1 MYFWKNTLILKF
13 SNEIKTA
20 LLFIFGLSL
29 FFIGFSY
36 LKSND
41 VFVSDRLFYGIYD
54 NTEGLLNGTPVTING
69 YEVGS
74 VENSKLM
81 YPDGKILVT
90 FRVENDFPFSKNSIA
105 QIYESGLIGGKALAI
120 IPAFD
125 DVAKAQSGDTLQT
138 AVAPGLTD
146 LVNEKLSP
154 LQEKIE
160 SMIVHADSV
169 LISFKNVM
177 DAERQE
183 ALRQS
188 IDRFSET
195 TAALTTLTN
204 ALNSSVNDSDGA
216 LNNTFDALARASE
229 NAAAITDS
237 LQQAP
242 LAATIRMLEN
252 SAINLSDITS
262 KVSAGE
268 GTLGKLVQSDSLV
281 NALNDTN
288 LQVQLLLQD
297 MRLNPKRY
305 VHFSLFG
312 KKDKAYKKPE
322 KSE

>member
-1 MYFWKNTLILKF
+1 LILKF

-20 LLFIFGLSL
+20 LLFIFGISL

-81 YPDGKILVT
+81 FPSGKIFVT

-125 DVAKAQSGDTLQT
+125 NAADAEYGDTLQT
-138 AVAPGLTD
+138 SVAPGLTD

-177 DAERQE
+177 DIERQE

-188 IDRFSET
+188 IDQFNDT

-204 ALNSSVNDSDGA
+204 ALSSSVNDTDGA
-216 LNNTFDALARASE
+216 LYNTFDALARASE

-237 LQQAP
+237 LKQAP
-242 LAATIRMLEN
+242 LAASIRMLEN
-252 SAINLSDITS
+252 SAVNLTAITT
-262 KVSAGE
+262 KVNAGE

-281 NALNDTN
+281 NALNETN
-288 LQVQLLLQD
+288 LQIQLLLQD

-312 KKDKAYKKPE
+312 KKNTTYEKPK

>member
-1 MYFWKNTLILKF
+1 MKF

-146 LVNEKLSP
+146 LVNEKLST

-188 IDRFSET
+188 IDQFSET

>member
-1 MYFWKNTLILKF
+1 MKF

-20 LLFIFGLSL
+20 LLFIFGISL

-74 VENSKLM
+74 VENSELM
-81 YPDGKILVT
+81 FPSGKIFVT

-125 DVAKAQSGDTLQT
+125 NAADAEYGDTLQT
-138 AVAPGLTD
+138 SVAPGLTD

-177 DAERQE
+177 DIERQE

-188 IDRFSET
+188 IDQFNDT

-204 ALNSSVNDSDGA
+204 ALSSSVNDTDGA
-216 LNNTFDALARASE
+216 LYNTFDALARASE

-237 LQQAP
+237 LKQAP
-242 LAATIRMLEN
+242 LAASIRMLEN
-252 SAINLSDITS
+252 SAVNLTAITT
-262 KVSAGE
+262 KVNAGE

-281 NALNDTN
+281 NALNETN
-288 LQVQLLLQD
+288 LQIQLLLQD

-312 KKDKAYKKPE
+312 KKNTTYEKPK

>member
-1 MYFWKNTLILKF
+1 MKF

-188 IDRFSET
+188 IDQFSET

-252 SAINLSDITS
+252 SAINLSDITN

>member
-1 MYFWKNTLILKF
+1 MKF
-13 SNEIKTA
+13 SDEIKTA
-20 LLFIFGLSL
+20 LLFIFGISL

-74 VENSKLM
+74 VENSELM
-81 YPDGKILVT
+81 FPSGKIFVT

-125 DVAKAQSGDTLQT
+125 NAADAEYGDTLQT
-138 AVAPGLTD
+138 SVAPGLTD

-177 DAERQE
+177 DIERQE

-188 IDRFSET
+188 IDQFNDT

-204 ALNSSVNDSDGA
+204 ALSSSVNDTDGA
-216 LNNTFDALARASE
+216 LYNTFDALARASE

-237 LQQAP
+237 LKQAP
-242 LAATIRMLEN
+242 LAASIRMLEN
-252 SAINLSDITS
+252 SAVNLTAITT
-262 KVSAGE
+262 KVNAGE

-281 NALNDTN
+281 NALNETN
-288 LQVQLLLQD
+288 LQIQLLLQD

-312 KKDKAYKKPE
+312 KKNTTYEKPK

>member
-1 MYFWKNTLILKF
+1 MKF

-20 LLFIFGLSL
+20 LLFIFGISL

-81 YPDGKILVT
+81 FPSGKIFVT

-125 DVAKAQSGDTLQT
+125 NAADAEYGDTLQT
-138 AVAPGLTD
+138 SVAPGLTD

-177 DAERQE
+177 DIERQE

-188 IDRFSET
+188 IDQFNDT

-204 ALNSSVNDSDGA
+204 ALSSSVNDTDGA
-216 LNNTFDALARASE
+216 LYNTFDALARASE

-237 LQQAP
+237 LKQAP
-242 LAATIRMLEN
+242 LAASIRMLEN
-252 SAINLSDITS
+252 SAVNLTAITT
-262 KVSAGE
+262 KVNAGE

-281 NALNDTN
+281 NALNETN
-288 LQVQLLLQD
+288 LQIQLLLQD

-305 VHFSLFG
+305 VHFSLFA
-312 KKDKAYKKPE
+312 KKNTTYEKPK

>member
-1 MYFWKNTLILKF
+1 MKF

-20 LLFIFGLSL
+20 LLFIFGISL

-41 VFVSDRLFYGIYD
+41 VFVSDRLFYGVYD

-74 VENSKLM
+74 VENSELM
-81 YPDGKILVT
+81 FPSGKIFVT

-125 DVAKAQSGDTLQT
+125 KAADAEYGDTLQT

-177 DAERQE
+177 DVERQE

-188 IDRFSET
+188 IDQFNET

-204 ALNSSVNDSDGA
+204 ALSSSVNDTDGA

-242 LAATIRMLEN
+242 LAATIRMLEH
-252 SAINLSDITS
+252 SAINLSDITN

-281 NALNDTN
+281 NALYETN
-288 LQVQLLLQD
+288 VQVQLLLQD
-297 MRLNPKRY
+297 MRINPKRY
-305 VHFSLFG
+305 VHFSLFA
-312 KKDKAYKKPE
+312 KKNKTYEKPE

>member
-1 MYFWKNTLILKF
+1 MKF

-20 LLFIFGLSL
+20 LLFIFGTSL

-41 VFVSDRLFYGIYD
+41 VFVSDRLFYGVYD

-74 VENSKLM
+74 VENSELM
-81 YPDGKILVT
+81 FPSGKIFVI

-125 DVAKAQSGDTLQT
+125 KAADAEYGDTLQT

-177 DAERQE
+177 DVERQE

-188 IDRFSET
+188 IDQFSET
-195 TAALTTLTN
+195 TAALTALTN
-204 ALNSSVNDSDGA
+204 ALSSSVNDTDGA

-242 LAATIRMLEN
+242 LAATIRMLEY
-252 SAINLSDITS
+252 SAINLSVITN

-281 NALNDTN
+281 NALNETN
-288 LQVQLLLQD
+288 VQVQLLLQD

-312 KKDKAYKKPE
+312 KKNKTYEKPE

>member
-1 MYFWKNTLILKF
+1 MKF

-20 LLFIFGLSL
+20 LLFIFGISL

-81 YPDGKILVT
+81 FPSGKIFVT

-125 DVAKAQSGDTLQT
+125 NAADAEYGDTLQT
-138 AVAPGLTD
+138 SVAPGLTD

-177 DAERQE
+177 DIERQE

-188 IDRFSET
+188 IDQFNDT

-204 ALNSSVNDSDGA
+204 ALSSSVNDTDGA
-216 LNNTFDALARASE
+216 LYNTFDALARASE

-237 LQQAP
+237 LKQAP
-242 LAATIRMLEN
+242 LAASIRMLEN
-252 SAINLSDITS
+252 SAVNLTAITT
-262 KVSAGE
+262 KVNAGE

-281 NALNDTN
+281 NALNETN
-288 LQVQLLLQD
+288 LQIQLLLQD

-312 KKDKAYKKPE
+312 KKNTTYEKPK

>member
-1 MYFWKNTLILKF
+1 LKF

-20 LLFIFGLSL
+20 LLFIFGISL

-74 VENSKLM
+74 VENSELM
-81 YPDGKILVT
+81 FPSGKIFVT

-125 DVAKAQSGDTLQT
+125 NAADAEYGDTLQT
-138 AVAPGLTD
+138 SVAPGLTD

-177 DAERQE
+177 DIERQE

-188 IDRFSET
+188 IDQFNDT

-204 ALNSSVNDSDGA
+204 ALSSSVNDSDGA
-216 LNNTFDALARASE
+216 LYNTFDALARASE

-237 LQQAP
+237 LKQAP
-242 LAATIRMLEN
+242 LAASIRMLEN
-252 SAINLSDITS
+252 SAVNLTAITT
-262 KVSAGE
+262 KVNAGE

-281 NALNDTN
+281 NALNETN
-288 LQVQLLLQD
+288 LQIQLLLQD

-312 KKDKAYKKPE
+312 KKNTTYEKPK

>member
-1 MYFWKNTLILKF
+1 LKF

-20 LLFIFGLSL
+20 LLFIFGISL

-41 VFVSDRLFYGIYD
+41 VFVSDRLFYGVYD

-74 VENSKLM
+74 VENSELIF
-81 YPDGKILVT
+81 PSGKIFVT

-125 DVAKAQSGDTLQT
+125 KAADAEYGDTLQT

-177 DAERQE
+177 DVERQE

-188 IDRFSET
+188 IDQFSEI

-204 ALNSSVNDSDGA
+204 ALSSSVNDTDGT

-242 LAATIRMLEN
+242 LAASIRMLEH
-252 SAINLSDITS
+252 SAINLSDITN

-281 NALNDTN
+281 NALNETN
-288 LQVQLLLQD
+288 VQVQLLLQD

-312 KKDKAYKKPE
+312 KKNKTYEKPE

>member
-1 MYFWKNTLILKF
+1 MKF

-20 LLFIFGLSL
+20 LLFIFGISL

-74 VENSKLM
+74 VENSELM
-81 YPDGKILVT
+81 FPSGKIFVT

-125 DVAKAQSGDTLQT
+125 NAADAEYGDTLQT
-138 AVAPGLTD
+138 SVAPGLTD

-177 DAERQE
+177 DIERQE

-188 IDRFSET
+188 IDQFNHT

-204 ALNSSVNDSDGA
+204 ALSSSVNDTDGA
-216 LNNTFDALARASE
+216 LYNTFDALARASE

-237 LQQAP
+237 LKQAP
-242 LAATIRMLEN
+242 LAASIRMLEN
-252 SAINLSDITS
+252 SAVNLTAITT
-262 KVSAGE
+262 KVNAGE

-281 NALNDTN
+281 NALNETN
-288 LQVQLLLQD
+288 LQIQLLLQD
-297 MRLNPKRY
+297 MRINPKRY

-312 KKDKAYKKPE
+312 KKNTTYEKPK

>member
-1 MYFWKNTLILKF
+1 MKF
-13 SNEIKTA
+13 SNETKTA
-20 LLFIFGLSL
+20 LLFIFGISL

-41 VFVSDRLFYGIYD
+41 VFVSDRQFFGVYD

-74 VENSKLM
+74 VENSKLI
-81 YPDGKILVT
+81 YPDAKILVT
-90 FRVENDFPFSKNSIA
+90 FRVENDFPFSENSIA

-125 DVAKAQSGDTLQT
+125 GAAVAEHGDTLQT

-188 IDRFSET
+188 IDQFGET
-195 TAALTTLTN
+195 TAALSTLTN
-204 ALNSSVNDSDGA
+204 TLSSSINDTDGA

-242 LAATIRMLEN
+242 LAATIRMLED
-252 SAINLSDITS
+252 SAINLSDITN

-281 NALNDTN
+281 NALNATN
-288 LQVQLLLQD
+288 LQVQLLMQD
-297 MRLNPKRY
+297 IRLNPKRY

-312 KKDKAYKKPE
+312 KKNKTYEKPE

>member
-1 MYFWKNTLILKF
+1 LKF

-20 LLFIFGLSL
+20 LLFIFGISL

-41 VFVSDRLFYGIYD
+41 VFVSDRQFFGVYD

-81 YPDGKILVT
+81 YPDAKILVT

-125 DVAKAQSGDTLQT
+125 DAADAEYGDTLQT
-138 AVAPGLTD
+138 SVAPGLTD

-177 DAERQE
+177 DSQRQE

-188 IDRFSET
+188 IDQFSET
-195 TAALTTLTN
+195 TAALSTLTN
-204 ALNSSVNDSDGA
+204 TLSSSINDTDGA

-242 LAATIRMLEN
+242 LAATIRMLED
-252 SAINLSDITS
+252 SAINLSDITN

-281 NALNDTN
+281 NALNETN
-288 LQVQLLLQD
+288 IQVQLLLQD

-305 VHFSLFG
+305 VHFSLFS
-312 KKDKAYKKPE
+312 KKNKTYEKPE

>member
-1 MYFWKNTLILKF
+1 MKF

-20 LLFIFGLSL
+20 LLFIFGISL

-41 VFVSDRLFYGIYD
+41 VFVSDRLFYGVYD

-74 VENSKLM
+74 VENSELM
-81 YPDGKILVT
+81 FPSGKIFVT

-125 DVAKAQSGDTLQT
+125 KAADAEYGDTLQT

-177 DAERQE
+177 DVERQE

-188 IDRFSET
+188 IDQFNET

-204 ALNSSVNDSDGA
+204 ALSSSVNDTDGA

-242 LAATIRMLEN
+242 LAATIRMLEH
-252 SAINLSDITS
+252 SAINLSDITN

-281 NALNDTN
+281 NALYETN
-288 LQVQLLLQD
+288 VQVQLLLQD
-297 MRLNPKRY
+297 MRINPKRY
-305 VHFSLFG
+305 VHFSLFA
-312 KKDKAYKKPE
+312 KKNRTYEKPE

>member
-1 MYFWKNTLILKF
+1 MKF

-20 LLFIFGLSL
+20 LLFIFGISL

-41 VFVSDRLFYGIYD
+41 VFVSDRLFYGVYD

-74 VENSKLM
+74 VENSELM
-81 YPDGKILVT
+81 FPSGKIFVT

-125 DVAKAQSGDTLQT
+125 KAADAEYGDTLQT

-177 DAERQE
+177 DVERQE

-188 IDRFSET
+188 IDQFSET

-204 ALNSSVNDSDGA
+204 ALSSSVNDTDGA

-242 LAATIRMLEN
+242 LAATIRMLEH
-252 SAINLSDITS
+252 SAINLSDITN

-268 GTLGKLVQSDSLV
+268 GPLGKLVQSDSLV
-281 NALNDTN
+281 NALNETN
-288 LQVQLLLQD
+288 VQVQLLLQD

-312 KKDKAYKKPE
+312 KKNKTYEKPE

>member
-1 MYFWKNTLILKF
+1 MNF
-13 SNEIKTA
+13 SNEVKTA
-20 LLFIFGLSL
+20 LLFIFGIAL
-29 FFIGFSY
+29 FLIGFSY

-41 VFVSDRLFYGIYD
+41 VFVSDRVFYGVYD
-54 NTEGLLNGTPVTING
+54 NTEGLVNGTPVTING
-69 YEVGS
+69 YTVGA
-74 VENSKLM
+74 VESSELLQ
-81 YPDGKILVT
+81 PSAKILVT

-105 QIYESGLIGGKALAI
+105 QIYESGLIGGKALAVV
-120 IPAFD
+120 PAFD
-125 DVAKAQSGDTLQT
+125 NAALAAHRDTLQT
-138 AVAPGLTD
+138 SVAPGLTD

-188 IDRFSET
+188 IDQFSET

-204 ALNSSVNDSDGA
+204 ALSSSVNDSDGA

-281 NALNDTN
+281 NTLNNTN

-297 MRLNPKRY
+297 IRLNPKRY

>member
-1 MYFWKNTLILKF
+1 LILKF

-20 LLFIFGLSL
+20 LLFIFGISL

-41 VFVSDRLFYGIYD
+41 VFVSDRLFYGVYD

-69 YEVGS
+69 YEVGY

-90 FRVENDFPFSKNSIA
+90 FRVENDFPFSKSSIA

-177 DAERQE
+177 DIERQE

-188 IDRFSET
+188 IDQFSET

-204 ALNSSVNDSDGA
+204 ALSSSVNDSDGA

-242 LAATIRMLEN
+242 LAATIRMLEH
-252 SAINLSDITS
+252 SAINLSDITN

-281 NALNDTN
+281 NALNETN
-288 LQVQLLLQD
+288 VQVQLLLQD

-312 KKDKAYKKPE
+312 KKNKAYEKPD

>member
-1 MYFWKNTLILKF
+1 MKF

-20 LLFIFGLSL
+20 LLFIFGISL

-41 VFVSDRLFYGIYD
+41 VFVSDRLFYGVYD

-74 VENSKLM
+74 VENSELM
-81 YPDGKILVT
+81 FPSGKIFVT
-90 FRVENDFPFSKNSIA
+90 FRVENDFSFSKNSIA

-125 DVAKAQSGDTLQT
+125 KAADAEYGDTLQT

-177 DAERQE
+177 DVERQE

-188 IDRFSET
+188 IDQFSET

-204 ALNSSVNDSDGA
+204 ALSSSVNDTDGA

-242 LAATIRMLEN
+242 LAATIRMLEH
-252 SAINLSDITS
+252 SAINLSDITN

-281 NALNDTN
+281 NALNETN
-288 LQVQLLLQD
+288 VQVQLLLQD

-312 KKDKAYKKPE
+312 KKNKTYEKPE

>member
-1 MYFWKNTLILKF
+1 MKF

-20 LLFIFGLSL
+20 LLFIFGISL

-81 YPDGKILVT
+81 FSSGKIFVT

-125 DVAKAQSGDTLQT
+125 NAADAEYGDTLQT
-138 AVAPGLTD
+138 SVAPGLTD

-177 DAERQE
+177 DIERQE

-188 IDRFSET
+188 IDQFNDT

-204 ALNSSVNDSDGA
+204 ALSSSVNDTDGA
-216 LNNTFDALARASE
+216 LYNTFDALARASE

-237 LQQAP
+237 LKQAP
-242 LAATIRMLEN
+242 LAASIRMLEN
-252 SAINLSDITS
+252 SAVNLTAITT
-262 KVSAGE
+262 KVNAGE

-281 NALNDTN
+281 NALNETN
-288 LQVQLLLQD
+288 LQIQLLLQD

-312 KKDKAYKKPE
+312 KKNTTYEKPK

>member
-1 MYFWKNTLILKF
+1 MKF

-20 LLFIFGLSL
+20 LLFIFGISL

-41 VFVSDRLFYGIYD
+41 VFISDRLFYGVYD

-74 VENSKLM
+74 VENSELM
-81 YPDGKILVT
+81 FPSGKIFVT

-125 DVAKAQSGDTLQT
+125 KAADAEYGDTLQT

-177 DAERQE
+177 DVERQE

-188 IDRFSET
+188 IDQFNET

-204 ALNSSVNDSDGA
+204 ALSSSVNDTDGA
-216 LNNTFDALARASE
+216 LNNAFDALARASE

-242 LAATIRMLEN
+242 LAATIRMLEH
-252 SAINLSDITS
+252 SAINLSDITN

-281 NALNDTN
+281 NALYETN
-288 LQVQLLLQD
+288 VQVQLLLQD
-297 MRLNPKRY
+297 MRINPKRY
-305 VHFSLFG
+305 VHFSLFA
-312 KKDKAYKKPE
+312 KKNRTYEKPE

>member
-1 MYFWKNTLILKF
+1 LILKF

-20 LLFIFGLSL
+20 LLFIFGISL

-41 VFVSDRLFYGIYD
+41 VFVSDRQFFGVYD

-74 VENSKLM
+74 VENSKLI
-81 YPDGKILVT
+81 YPDAKILVT
-90 FRVENDFPFSKNSIA
+90 FRVENDFPFSENSIA

-125 DVAKAQSGDTLQT
+125 GAAVAEHGDTLQT

-188 IDRFSET
+188 IDQFGET
-195 TAALTTLTN
+195 TAALSTLTN
-204 ALNSSVNDSDGA
+204 TLSSSINDTDGA

-242 LAATIRMLEN
+242 LAATIRMLED
-252 SAINLSDITS
+252 SAINLSDITN

-281 NALNDTN
+281 NALNATN
-288 LQVQLLLQD
+288 LQVQLLMQD
-297 MRLNPKRY
+297 IRLNPKRY

-312 KKDKAYKKPE
+312 KKNKTYEKPE

>member
-1 MYFWKNTLILKF
+1 LKF

-20 LLFIFGLSL
+20 LLFIFGISL

-41 VFVSDRLFYGIYD
+41 VFVSDRLFYGLYD

-90 FRVENDFPFSKNSIA
+90 FRVENNFPFSKNSIA
-105 QIYESGLIGGKALAI
+105 QIYESGLIGGKALGI
-120 IPAFD
+120 VPAFD
-125 DVAKAQSGDTLQT
+125 KAANAETGDTLQT
-138 AVAPGLTD
+138 SVAPGLTD

-169 LISFKNVM
+169 LISFNNVM
-177 DAERQE
+177 DVDRQE

-188 IDRFSET
+188 IDQFSET
-195 TAALTTLTN
+195 TAALTTLSN
-204 ALNSSVNDSDGA
+204 ALSSAVNDSDGA

-242 LAATIRMLEN
+242 LAATIRMLEH
-252 SAINLSDITS
+252 SAINLSDITN

-281 NALNDTN
+281 NALNETN
-288 LQVQLLLQD
+288 VQVQLLLQD

-312 KKDKAYKKPE
+312 KKNKTYEKPE

>member
-1 MYFWKNTLILKF
+1 LILKF

-20 LLFIFGLSL
+20 LLFIFGISL

-41 VFVSDRLFYGIYD
+41 VFVSDRQFFGVYD
-54 NTEGLLNGTPVTING
+54 NTGGLLNGTPVTING

-74 VENSKLM
+74 VENSKLI
-81 YPDGKILVT
+81 YPDAKILVT
-90 FRVENDFPFSKNSIA
+90 FRVENDFPFSENSIA

-125 DVAKAQSGDTLQT
+125 GAAVAEHGDTLQT

-188 IDRFSET
+188 IDQFGET
-195 TAALTTLTN
+195 TAALSTLTIT
-204 ALNSSVNDSDGA
+204 LSSSINDTDGA

-242 LAATIRMLEN
+242 LAATIRMLED
-252 SAINLSDITS
+252 SAINLSDITN

-281 NALNDTN
+281 NALNATN
-288 LQVQLLLQD
+288 LQVQLLMQD
-297 MRLNPKRY
+297 IRLNPKRY

-312 KKDKAYKKPE
+312 KKNKTYEKPE

>member
-1 MYFWKNTLILKF
+1 MKF

-20 LLFIFGLSL
+20 LLFIFGISL

-41 VFVSDRLFYGIYD
+41 VFVSDRQFFGVYD
-54 NTEGLLNGTPVTING
+54 NTGGLLNGTPVTING

-74 VENSKLM
+74 VENSKLI
-81 YPDGKILVT
+81 YPDAKILVT
-90 FRVENDFPFSKNSIA
+90 FRVENDFPFSENSIA

-125 DVAKAQSGDTLQT
+125 GAAVAEHGDTLQT

-188 IDRFSET
+188 IDQFGET
-195 TAALTTLTN
+195 TAALSTLTIT
-204 ALNSSVNDSDGA
+204 LSSSINDTDGA

-242 LAATIRMLEN
+242 LAATIRMLED
-252 SAINLSDITS
+252 SAINLSDITN

-281 NALNDTN
+281 NALNATN
-288 LQVQLLLQD
+288 LQVQLLMQD
-297 MRLNPKRY
+297 IRLNPKRY

-312 KKDKAYKKPE
+312 KKNKTYEKPE

>member
-1 MYFWKNTLILKF
+1 MILKF

>member
-1 MYFWKNTLILKF
+1 LILKF

-20 LLFIFGLSL
+20 LLFIFGISL

-41 VFVSDRLFYGIYD
+41 IFVSDRLFYGIYD

-81 YPDGKILVT
+81 FPSGKIFVT

-125 DVAKAQSGDTLQT
+125 NAADAEYGDTLQT
-138 AVAPGLTD
+138 SVAPGLTD

-177 DAERQE
+177 DIERQE

-188 IDRFSET
+188 IDQFNDT

-204 ALNSSVNDSDGA
+204 ALSSSVNDTDGA
-216 LNNTFDALARASE
+216 LYNTFDALARASE

-237 LQQAP
+237 LKQAP
-242 LAATIRMLEN
+242 LAASIRMLEN
-252 SAINLSDITS
+252 SAVNLTAITT
-262 KVSAGE
+262 KVNAGE

-281 NALNDTN
+281 NALNETN
-288 LQVQLLLQD
+288 LQIQLLLQD

-312 KKDKAYKKPE
+312 KKNTTYEKPK

>member
-1 MYFWKNTLILKF
+1 MKF

-20 LLFIFGLSL
+20 LLFIFGISL

-41 VFVSDRLFYGIYD
+41 VFISDRLFYGVYD

-74 VENSKLM
+74 VENSELM
-81 YPDGKILVT
+81 FPSGKIFVT

-125 DVAKAQSGDTLQT
+125 KAADAEYGDTLQT

-177 DAERQE
+177 DVERQE

-188 IDRFSET
+188 IDQFNET

-204 ALNSSVNDSDGA
+204 ALSSSVNDTDGA

-242 LAATIRMLEN
+242 LAATIRMLEH
-252 SAINLSDITS
+252 SAINLSDITN

-281 NALNDTN
+281 NALYETN
-288 LQVQLLLQD
+288 VQVQLLLQD
-297 MRLNPKRY
+297 MRINPKRY
-305 VHFSLFG
+305 VHFSLFA
-312 KKDKAYKKPE
+312 KKNKTYEKPE